1 MEPVYKN
8 VQKIPVIIG
17 LNGGWSNHHYT
28 DKMLIGERVTEETAT
43 HFIRNTTEVFSVEDE
58 MVAIETQRWSP
69 ETLALH
75 EISIIE
81 NLQLEVDSLRT
92 QLTDEIVIS
101 NIRGDTCNKLIDD
114 VASADYEI
122 SELRTALHD
131 IAIIAENTIPPDGPE
146 AAYGALDEIL
156 KIILP
161 FRKYK

>member
-1 MEPVYKN
+1 MGLDFLLISHYDETIKEKTMEPVYKN
-8 VQKIPVIIG
+8 VEKIPAIVG

-58 MVAIETQRWSP
+58 MAAIETQRWSP
-69 ETLALH
+69 EILALH
-75 EISIIE
+75 EIS
-81 NLQLEVDSLRT
+81 
-92 QLTDEIVIS
+92 
-101 NIRGDTCNKLIDD
+101 
-114 VASADYEI
+114 
-122 SELRTALHD
+122 
-131 IAIIAENTIPPDGPE
+131 IIAENTIPPDGPE

>member
-17 LNGGWSNHHYT
+17 LNGGWSSYHYT

-58 MVAIETQRWSP
+58 MAMYETQRWSP

-75 EISIIE
+75 EIA
-81 NLQLEVDSLRT
+81 
-92 QLTDEIVIS
+92 IV
-101 NIRGDTCNKLIDD
+101 
-114 VASADYEI
+114 
-122 SELRTALHD
+122 
-131 IAIIAENTIPPDGPE
+131 AENTIPPDGPE